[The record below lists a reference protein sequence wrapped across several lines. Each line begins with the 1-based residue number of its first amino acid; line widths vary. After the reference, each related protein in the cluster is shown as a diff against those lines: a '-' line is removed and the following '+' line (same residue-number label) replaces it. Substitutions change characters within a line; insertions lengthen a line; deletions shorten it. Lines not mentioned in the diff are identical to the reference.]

1 MCFDEAGYQGERC
14 LGKCFFTDK
23 NYFLQNYF
31 SKFHQTWKRES
42 GFQERKCFTKSK
54 QGTKDGFS
62 SSQLSMVS
70 LLSFPRR
77 QLALMW
83 F

>member
-1 MCFDEAGYQGERC
+1 MRQAAREKDVLES
-14 LGKCFFTDK
+14 LFFTDKKAKKIVLDK
-23 NYFLQNYF
+23 NYFLQNYL

-62 SSQLSMVS
+62 SSQLSS
-70 LLSFPRR
+70 TAS
-77 QLALMW
+77 
-83 F
+83 